1 MPADVIAQARAKLA
15 ALETETFTP
24 AAHAPPA
31 APDDDPPAGAQ
42 LALFAAE
49 SPRSAAETEALAQ
62 LKACDPQTLTARQAQ
77 QLLYTLT
84 DLLH

>member
-1 MPADVIAQARAKLA
+1 MNAIIRYCVPLISA
-15 ALETETFTP
+15 
-24 AAHAPPA
+24 
-31 APDDDPPAGAQ
+31 
-42 LALFAAE
+42 AAE